1 MLMPDQDL
9 AWPIPWR
16 AVELI
21 AEREGCRLRA
31 YLCSA
36 DVWTCGW
43 GETAGVS
50 ARTVWTQAYADQRFA
65 DSLRERA
72 DAVLALCT
80 RLPTPNELGAMV
92 SLHYNIGHKA
102 FSNSSVLRAHNRGDS
117 LAAARAFALWNKAT
131 VRGRLT
137 VLAGLTARR
146 AAEAALYL
154 LPDSD
159 ETSAPAEAMPQAVVG
174 ESPLAG
180 SPIATSGAVTAGAGA
195 LGLLAQVPEQLGP
208 VQSAVAAVKSLLG
221 DTLGIPP
228 STAMALVLVAAGATV
243 VWWRWQQRRQGW
255 A

>member
-1 MLMPDQDL
+1 
-9 AWPIPWR
+9 
-16 AVELI
+16 VN
-21 AEREGCRLRA
+21 
-31 YLCSA
+31 
-36 DVWTCGW
+36 V
-43 GETAGVS
+43 
-50 ARTVWTQAYADQRFA
+50 TQNQYD
-65 DSLRERA
+65 
-72 DAVLALCT
+72 
-80 RLPTPNELGAMV
+80 AMV
-92 SLHYNIGHKA
+92 SLAFNIGITA
-102 FSNSSVLRAHNRGDS
+102 FGRSSVLRQVNVRNWQ
-117 LAAARAFALWNKAT
+117 AAAKAFALWNKST
-131 VRGRLT
+131 VRGRLV

-195 LGLLAQVPEQLGP
+195 LGLLAQVPDQLGP

-228 STAMALVLVAAGATV
+228 STAMALVLVAAGAAV